1 MPEMQGNM
9 NSAKVGYKDD
19 AGANHQIANLLLNL
33 ASRNQHG
40 TTDQTDVGSE
50 TEAMDLTKY
59 RKPKSGREEKPA
71 SAREVVAKQ
80 PSPPNSLYSSMCS
93 PFLLQNLLMQ
103 QMNPTPVQVGQP
115 SGIPLMAGQ
124 IVAALNSLLFTLHG
138 LQDKGVEMNV
148 QGQLS
153 AIYTRLQEIVTMIEH
168 AKKEPARAATTKD
181 PASPPSQSELHKQ
194 LELVTSTKEAEEQR
208 IGAQLE
214 EYQRAIAGTATSATC
229 FPQYPPASPLSS
241 SMLRKQQK
249 PAAPEVTES
258 KVEVVDVQ
266 PATGTEPASESR
278 RGSRDSADEG
288 PADKR
293 MRVEEASSPA
303 SSPPSAS
310 RGARGGKGGKGI
322 RNRVFCGDCAGCLKN
337 DDCGSCRYCRDKT
350 KFGGQNRLRQKCLH
364 RRCLLDTHRR
374 NGGSGPATTSEQG
387 IYSGLELARLQQNS
401 SGDHSI
407 FSLLGGGSAAG
418 RVPTL
423 PSDEVEGKDENR
435 DCREESSDRE
445 NGEQT
450 QSRSN
455 RWKAKHEAMLKQAGG
470 EEGKTNQQVFESS
483 SLVITLN
490 ETTRREEGELEGSPL
505 KGEGPR
511 MKSATSLD
519 SREPARLTRR
529 NMKPVLAV

>member
-1 MPEMQGNM
+1 MSP
-9 NSAKVGYKDD
+9 APVVG
-19 AGANHQIANLLLNL
+19 H
-33 ASRNQHG
+33 
-40 TTDQTDVGSE
+40 
-50 TEAMDLTKY
+50 
-59 RKPKSGREEKPA
+59 PA
-71 SAREVVAKQ
+71 
-80 PSPPNSLYSSMCS
+80 
-93 PFLLQNLLMQ
+93 
-103 QMNPTPVQVGQP
+103 
-115 SGIPLMAGQ
+115 GIPLMAGQ

-168 AKKEPARAATTKD
+168 AKKEPARVATAKD
-181 PASPPSQSELHKQ
+181 PASTPSHSELHKQ

-214 EYQRAIAGTATSATC
+214 EYQRAIAGATSATC
-229 FPQYPPASPLSS
+229 FPQYPPSSPLSS

-258 KVEVVDVQ
+258 KTADVVDVQ
-266 PATGTEPASESR
+266 PATGTEATGESR

-288 PADKR
+288 PAEKR
-293 MRVEEASSPA
+293 IRVEEASSPA

-310 RGARGGKGGKGI
+310 RGARTGKGGKGI

-445 NGEQT
+445 NGEQ
-450 QSRSN
+450 
-455 RWKAKHEAMLKQAGG
+455 
-470 EEGKTNQQVFESS
+470 
-483 SLVITLN
+483 
-490 ETTRREEGELEGSPL
+490 
-505 KGEGPR
+505 
-511 MKSATSLD
+511 
-519 SREPARLTRR
+519 
-529 NMKPVLAV
+529 

>member
-1 MPEMQGNM
+1 MPEMQENM
-9 NSAKVGYKDD
+9 NSAKVGFKEDT
-19 AGANHQIANLLLNL
+19 GANHQIANLLLNL
-33 ASRNQHG
+33 ASRNHHG
-40 TTDQTDVGSE
+40 AEQAGSE

-59 RKPKSGREEKPA
+59 RKPKSGQEKPA
-71 SAREVVAKQ
+71 APVVASKPNP
-80 PSPPNSLYSSMCS
+80 PSSLYSSLGCLGS

-103 QMNPTPVQVGQP
+103 QMTPVVGQP
-115 SGIPLMAGQ
+115 AGIPLMAGQ

-168 AKKEPARAATTKD
+168 AKKEPARVATAKD
-181 PASPPSQSELHKQ
+181 PASTPSHSELHKQ

-214 EYQRAIAGTATSATC
+214 EYQRAIAGATSATC
-229 FPQYPPASPLSS
+229 FPQYPPSSPLSS

-258 KVEVVDVQ
+258 KTADVVDVQ
-266 PATGTEPASESR
+266 PATGTEATGESR

-288 PADKR
+288 PAEKR
-293 MRVEEASSPA
+293 VRVEEVSSPA

-310 RGARGGKGGKGI
+310 RGARTGKGGKGI

-407 FSLLGGGSAAG
+407 FSLLGGSAAAG

-423 PSDEVEGKDENR
+423 HSEEGEVGKEE
-435 DCREESSDRE
+435 REESSERE
-445 NGEQT
+445 FGEQL

-455 RWKAKHEAMLKQAGG
+455 RWKAKHEAMLKQAG
-470 EEGKTNQQVFESS
+470 EEGASKQQVFESS

-490 ETTRREEGELEGSPL
+490 ETTRREEGELDGGSAQSL
-505 KGEGPR
+505 NEK
-511 MKSATSLD
+511 KSSLD

>member
-1 MPEMQGNM
+1 M
-9 NSAKVGYKDD
+9 NSAKVGYKEET
-19 AGANHQIANLLLNL
+19 AGTNHQIANLLLNL
-33 ASRNQHG
+33 ASRNQYEA
-40 TTDQTDVGSE
+40 DQAEGSE

-59 RKPKSGREEKPA
+59 RKPKTNQENPA
-71 SAREVVAKQ
+71 SAAAAAVKPA
-80 PSPPNSLYSSMCS
+80 PANSLYSSMCLSS

-103 QMNPTPVQVGQP
+103 QMNPTSTIVGQP
-115 SGIPLMAGQ
+115 AGIPLMAGQ

-168 AKKEPARAATTKD
+168 AKKEPARTAKAKD
-181 PASPPSQSELHKQ
+181 PASTPSHSELHKQ

-214 EYQRAIAGTATSATC
+214 EYQRAIAGTTSATC

-258 KVEVVDVQ
+258 KADVVDVQ
-266 PATGTEPASESR
+266 PATGTEPTPDSR

-293 MRVEEASSPA
+293 MRIEETSSPV
-303 SSPPSAS
+303 SSPPSNT
-310 RGARGGKGGKGI
+310 RGARTGKGGKGI

-387 IYSGLELARLQQNS
+387 IYSGLELARLQHNS

-407 FSLLGGGSAAG
+407 FSLLGGSAG

-423 PSDEVEGKDENR
+423 HSDEVEGKEDSREGSHER
-435 DCREESSDRE
+435 D
-445 NGEQT
+445 GEQT

-455 RWKAKHEAMLKQAGG
+455 RWKAKHEAMLKQAG
-470 EEGKTNQQVFESS
+470 EEGKSQQQVFESS

-490 ETTRREEGELEGSPL
+490 ETTRREEGELEGSAQSE
-505 KGEGPR
+505 KR
-511 MKSATSLD
+511 QKSGLD

>member
-1 MPEMQGNM
+1 
-9 NSAKVGYKDD
+9 
-19 AGANHQIANLLLNL
+19 
-33 ASRNQHG
+33 
-40 TTDQTDVGSE
+40 
-50 TEAMDLTKY
+50 MDLTKY
-59 RKPKSGREEKPA
+59 RKPKPGQEKPA
-71 SAREVVAKQ
+71 ASTPVVASKPNP
-80 PSPPNSLYSSMCS
+80 PSSLYSSLGCLGS

-103 QMNPTPVQVGQP
+103 QMSPAPVVGQP
-115 SGIPLMAGQ
+115 AGIPLMAGQ

-168 AKKEPARAATTKD
+168 AKKEPARAAAAKD
-181 PASPPSQSELHKQ
+181 PASTPSHSELHKQ

-214 EYQRAIAGTATSATC
+214 EYQRAIAGTTSATC

-258 KVEVVDVQ
+258 KADVVDVQ
-266 PATGTEPASESR
+266 PATGTEPTPDSR

-293 MRVEEASSPA
+293 MRTEETSSPV
-303 SSPPSAS
+303 SSPPSNT
-310 RGARGGKGGKGI
+310 RGARSGKGGKGI

-407 FSLLGGGSAAG
+407 FSLLGGSAAAG

-423 PSDEVEGKDENR
+423 HSEEGEGKEETG
-435 DCREESSDRE
+435 REESSERE
-445 NGEQT
+445 FGEQT

-455 RWKAKHEAMLKQAGG
+455 RWKAKHEAMLKQAG
-470 EEGKTNQQVFESS
+470 EEGKSQQQVFESS

-490 ETTRREEGELEGSPL
+490 ETTRREEGELEGSAQSE
-505 KGEGPR
+505 KR
-511 MKSATSLD
+511 QKSGLD

>member
-9 NSAKVGYKDD
+9 NSAKVGYKDE
-19 AGANHQIANLLLNL
+19 ANHQIANLLLNL
-33 ASRNQHG
+33 ASQRNQHG
-40 TTDQTDVGSE
+40 TDQTDVGSE

-80 PSPPNSLYSSMCS
+80 PSPNTSLYSSMCS

-103 QMNPTPVQVGQP
+103 QMSPTPVQVGQP

-168 AKKEPARAATTKD
+168 AKKEPTARVATTKD

-214 EYQRAIAGTATSATC
+214 EYQRAIAGSATSATC

-241 SMLRKQQK
+241 NMLRKQQK
-249 PAAPEVTES
+249 PSAPEVTES

-266 PATGTEPASESR
+266 PATGTTEPASESR
-278 RGSRDSADEG
+278 RVSRDSADEG

-337 DDCGSCRYCRDKT
+337 DDCGSCRYCR
-350 KFGGQNRLRQKCLH
+350 
-364 RRCLLDTHRR
+364 
-374 NGGSGPATTSEQG
+374 
-387 IYSGLELARLQQNS
+387 
-401 SGDHSI
+401 
-407 FSLLGGGSAAG
+407 
-418 RVPTL
+418 
-423 PSDEVEGKDENR
+423 
-435 DCREESSDRE
+435 
-445 NGEQT
+445 
-450 QSRSN
+450 
-455 RWKAKHEAMLKQAGG
+455 
-470 EEGKTNQQVFESS
+470 
-483 SLVITLN
+483 
-490 ETTRREEGELEGSPL
+490 
-505 KGEGPR
+505 
-511 MKSATSLD
+511 
-519 SREPARLTRR
+519 
-529 NMKPVLAV
+529 